1 MMALFQLAVKNIKGN
16 FSNYLVYFTSLVFS
30 IVIYYTFVSLQ
41 YSDKIQ
47 DSILISDSMK
57 FMFMASSFVLILF
70 VALFILYSNSFFMRK
85 RKREVGLY
93 SMLGLRKKTIGQM
106 LFFENVMMGLIA
118 LVIGIFLGTLLSKL
132 FAMIL
137 VKLMGA
143 SAEVDFG
150 ISLMAIG
157 QTVLVFLI
165 LILFTSIQ
173 GYRMIYRYKLIE
185 LFQAEKKGEEVPRA
199 SVLSTVVGL
208 IFLGVSYWL
217 ILRPFPEEL
226 SETYIFTNYGIALLM
241 LVVGTDLFFRFVT
254 VFLLK
259 WSQKNKY
266 RYYRGTNLIETTQLL
281 HRIKGNARTFSMIA
295 LMSGATISFF
305 GATYSGYYSNEQST
319 KDVVPFSYSH
329 LSKGEEFDQKVEQVI
344 ASDKEHPIIAQL
356 GIAVI
361 KVEGKLD
368 FNLDY
373 ETGAG
378 PFQVISETTMNQVME
393 ALGRDGEDISLS
405 GNEAAAIKP
414 RFTKFTAADFEGKNF
429 VLRLQD
435 RDEQYR
441 FLTMVDENVLPFT
454 YPDFVVVVSDEKFNE
469 LKEGMKPL
477 TYNVYEV
484 KDENSAAETSAT
496 VNELVGKDFQTY
508 SSYYSEYKEGM
519 EGNALMLFILG
530 FLGLV
535 FLGATGSIIYFKQL
549 TEATESKQDY
559 AILRKIGV
567 NTKGIRHAINKQMVF
582 VFGLPLTVGILHGCV
597 ILKFT
602 SNFISD
608 LIGISLVVPIV
619 SAMAAF
625 VMIYLGYYL
634 MTVNTY
640 NRIVNS

>member
-1 MMALFQLAVKNIKGN
+1 MTLFQLAMKNIKGN

-41 YSDKIQ
+41 YSEKIQ

-118 LVIGIFLGTLLSKL
+118 LVIGILLGTLLSKL

-157 QTVLVFLI
+157 QTVLVFMI

-185 LFQAEKKGEEVPRA
+185 LFQAEKKGEDAPKS

-208 IFLGVSYWL
+208 ILLGVSYWL

-259 WSQKNKY
+259 WSQKNKH

-356 GIAVI
+356 DIAVI
-361 KVEGKLD
+361 NVEGKLD
-368 FNLDY
+368 FKLDY

-393 ALGRDGEDISLS
+393 ALDRDGEDISLS

-414 RFTKFTAADFEGKNF
+414 RFTKFTAADFAGKNF
-429 VLRLQD
+429 VLRLPD
-435 RDEQYR
+435 RNEQYT
-441 FLTMVDENVLPFT
+441 FVTMLDGSILPFA
-454 YPDFVVVVSDEKFNE
+454 YPDFVVVVSDERFVE
-469 LKEGMKPL
+469 LSEGMRPL
-477 TYNVYEV
+477 NYKVYEV
-484 KDENSAAETSAT
+484 KGENSAAETSAA

-508 SSYYSEYKEGM
+508 SAYYSEYKEGM

-567 NTKGIRHAINKQMVF
+567 NTKGIRHTINKQMLF

>member
-1 MMALFQLAVKNIKGN
+1 MTLFSLAKKNMKGN
-16 FSNYLVYFTSLVFS
+16 INNYLVYFVSLVFS

-41 YSDKIQ
+41 YSEKIQ

-93 SMLGLRKKTIGQM
+93 SMLGLPKKKIGKM

-118 LVIGIFLGTLLSKL
+118 LVLGILLGTLLSKL

-150 ISLMAIG
+150 ISLIAIG
-157 QTVLVFLI
+157 QTVLVFMI

-173 GYRMIYRYKLIE
+173 GYRLIYRFKLIE
-185 LFQAEKKGEEVPRA
+185 LFQAEKKGEDVPKA
-199 SVLSTVVGL
+199 SILSTIVGL

-259 WSQKNKY
+259 WSQKNKH
-266 RYYRGTNLIETTQLL
+266 RYYRGTSLIETTQLL

-305 GATYSGYYSNEQST
+305 GATYSGYYSNEQSS

-329 LSKGEEFDQKVEQVI
+329 LSKGKEFDRKVEQVI
-344 ASDKEHPIIAQL
+344 ASDKDHPIIAQL
-356 GIAVI
+356 DIAVI

-368 FNLDY
+368 FKLDY

-378 PFQVISETTMNQVME
+378 PFQVISETTMNQVTQ
-393 ALGRDGEDISLS
+393 ALGRDAEDISLS
-405 GNEAAAIKP
+405 GDEAAVIKP
-414 RFTKFTAADFEGKNF
+414 RFTKFTTADFERKSF
-429 VLRLQD
+429 VLQLPD
-435 RDEQYR
+435 RNEKFK
-441 FLTMVDENVLPFT
+441 FLTMLDENVLPFA
-454 YPDFVVVVSDEKFNE
+454 YPDFVVVVSDESFIDLSEK
-469 LKEGMKPL
+469 MKPL
-477 TYNVYEV
+477 IYKVYEV
-484 KDENSAAETSAT
+484 KDENSAQETSAA
-496 VNELVGKDFQTY
+496 VNKLVGKDFQTY

-567 NTKGIRHAINKQMVF
+567 NRKGIRHAINKQMVF

-608 LIGISLVVPIV
+608 LIGISLIVPIV

-625 VMIYLGYYL
+625 VVIYLGYYL